1 MSNTT
6 RKSSTMKR
14 EDLLKLCRYYKG
26 TSNKQQEDQFET
38 YERVWVEM
46 TLDDHIALK
55 EYMRDFRR
63 VFSENDP
70 TTRFDIPT
78 TLKAVLW
85 NRFEHWVGNNPSE
98 FIEYLER
105 YVNGKK

>member
-1 MSNTT
+1 
-6 RKSSTMKR
+6 MKR

-55 EYMRDFRR
+55 
-63 VFSENDP
+63 S
-70 TTRFDIPT
+70 I
-78 TLKAVLW
+78 
-85 NRFEHWVGNNPSE
+85 
-98 FIEYLER
+98 
-105 YVNGKK
+105 